1 MTREKR
7 IIWASWWAIGG
18 NALLAALK
26 LVIGFISG
34 SYAVI
39 ADGIDSA
46 SDIVSSV
53 VVLLAARIIA
63 RPPNIKFPYGY
74 QKADTVAAKV
84 LSFVIFFAGAQLA
97 WSTVKM
103 LSGEV
108 AMETPSKL
116 AIWVTIIS
124 IVGKLM
130 LTFLLGRTGKKV
142 DSPMLIANARNMRN
156 DVFISFSVLT
166 GLLFT
171 VVLKE
176 PLIDRIIALCIS
188 VFIMISAFRIF
199 MKTNIDLMDGIDDTG
214 LYKQLFDAVHK
225 VEGAH
230 HPHRVRARKIGYHYM
245 VNLDIEVESSLTVKE
260 AHDIAKNVESSIKSN
275 LSNIYDIMVHV
286 EPLGNQEE
294 DEKYGITESEI
305 KHQSA
310 QK

>member
-1 MTREKR
+1 MTRENK
-7 IIWASWWAIGG
+7 IIRASWWAICG
-18 NALLAALK
+18 NASLAALK

-46 SDIVSSV
+46 SDIASSV

-97 WSTVKM
+97 WSTIKM

-116 AIWVTIIS
+116 AIWVTIVS

-130 LTFLLGRTGKKV
+130 LTLLLGQTGKKV

-156 DVFISFSVLT
+156 DVFISLSVLT
-166 GLLFT
+166 SLLFT
-171 VVLKE
+171 VILQE

-188 VFIMISAFRIF
+188 LFIMISAFRIF

-214 LYKQLFDAVHK
+214 LY
-225 VEGAH
+225 
-230 HPHRVRARKIGYHYM
+230 
-245 VNLDIEVESSLTVKE
+245 
-260 AHDIAKNVESSIKSN
+260 
-275 LSNIYDIMVHV
+275 
-286 EPLGNQEE
+286 NQ
-294 DEKYGITESEI
+294 
-305 KHQSA
+305 A
-310 QK
+310 F